1 MTNDIYSSLNK
12 IIKNASSVCFF
23 GGAGVSTNSGL
34 LDFRSK
40 EGLYN
45 LKSKYNRSYEV
56 MLSIDYFLEDTKT
69 FYEFYREFMIKDD
82 VLPNKAHLALSKFEN
97 EYHNLSIVTQNID
110 NLHQLGGSNNV
121 IEVHGSIYRNYCM
134 NCFKKYGLDVIK
146 ESKGIPKCSCGGVI
160 RPEVTLYGEALN
172 SRAWMDACNTFH
184 NAEVLIIG
192 GTSLHVYP
200 AADLIRYYRGKCLI
214 IINKEET
221 PYDSYADFVF
231 HEDIGEVLEKILE
244 I

>member
-82 VLPNKAHLALSKFEN
+82 VLPNKAHLALAKFEN

-134 NCFKKYGLDVIK
+134 NCFKKYGLDVIAGFDTNTENK
-146 ESKGIPKCSCGGVI
+146 KYNKPVYTYSQENIKTYIEDNKVDVVIMCVPKKVAQDVCNLIVSLGIKIIWNFTPTRLKVPSDVI
-160 RPEVTLYGEALN
+160 VQNENLAYSVSIMLTG
-172 SRAWMDACNTFH
+172 
-184 NAEVLIIG
+184 
-192 GTSLHVYP
+192 
-200 AADLIRYYRGKCLI
+200 
-214 IINKEET
+214 IN
-221 PYDSYADFVF
+221 
-231 HEDIGEVLEKILE
+231 
-244 I
+244 

>member
-160 RPEVTLYGEALN
+160 RPDVTLYGEALN
-172 SRAWMDACNTFH
+172 SRALMDACNNFH

-231 HEDIGEVLEKILE
+231 YEDIGEVLEKILE

>member
-1 MTNDIYSSLNK
+1 MINDIYSSLNK

-172 SRAWMDACNTFH
+172 SRAWMDACNAFH